1 MVGVLPGAVSTELCF
16 SLRHVAEELLTPV
29 LSVALQML
37 MSAGPSLRPAEE
49 T

>member
-16 SLRHVAEELLTPV
+16 SLHHVAEGLLTPV

-37 MSAGPSLRPAEE
+37 MNAGPSLRPAEE